1 MTKDTEALYASL
13 VSSLDLDTTI
23 DDLANMIRIRS
34 ENPCDSSPRE
44 GYREKEIG
52 EYLAIRLSELKF
64 EVDSREIAPGR
75 PNVWGRLKGAGG
87 GPTLMLAGHLDTV
100 GTEGYDDPFEPRVD
114 HGRVYG
120 RGSCDMKAAL
130 AAYLAVARLLINSD
144 IKLTGDLII
153 AGIADE
159 EWKLGGSRDMGENG
173 PWADFGI
180 IGEPTDLTICPA
192 HKGQCAFVI
201 RTFGKAV
208 HSSVPEKGHNAIEDM
223 GRIITVLSDY
233 DQTLR
238 QRAPDPNC
246 GNGRFSMGVVRG
258 GSFVCTV
265 PDYCEL
271 EVDRRTIPG
280 ETEQVVRDEIT
291 NLLDKATD
299 VDYEISEPLLQVP
312 PLNIAKDSPVIDIT
326 VNAFQ
331 SITGKLAT
339 VQALTAA
346 TDAPNLGFPAIIFG
360 PGTCEQAH
368 SLCEYVEIEQIE
380 IATKVY
386 LKATLELLA

>member
-1 MTKDTEALYASL
+1 
-13 VSSLDLDTTI
+13 
-23 DDLANMIRIRS
+23 
-34 ENPCDSSPRE
+34 
-44 GYREKEIG
+44 
-52 EYLAIRLSELKF
+52 
-64 EVDSREIAPGR
+64 
-75 PNVWGRLKGAGG
+75 
-87 GPTLMLAGHLDTV
+87 MLAGHLDTV

-299 VDYEISEPLLQVP
+299 VGYEISEPLLQVP

-386 LKATLELLA
+386 LKATLELLT